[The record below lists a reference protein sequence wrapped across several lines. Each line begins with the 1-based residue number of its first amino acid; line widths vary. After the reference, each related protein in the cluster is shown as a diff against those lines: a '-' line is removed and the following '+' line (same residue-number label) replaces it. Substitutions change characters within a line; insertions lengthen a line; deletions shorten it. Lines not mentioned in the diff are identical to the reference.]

1 VSTTQKI
8 TTKERIHRSGS
19 ERALI
24 GICLNKPDQ
33 LILASGSGLKPEHFA
48 VDAHKYIYMAMTYL
62 VEQGNEPD
70 PISITNVFTDEKANK
85 AIEEMGGLTYIESA
99 KLTPYVG
106 NTQMFIDNIK
116 QAAARRSIYE
126 QAQKVMTRMEKDADS
141 DVNSVIS
148 AVESD
153 FRDISIEYQVATGVT
168 KLGDNASDRLKQ
180 RLLNPK
186 DVLGLKTGWRAFD
199 LAARGLVPGELTV
212 IGARGKV
219 GKSTTLMNW
228 SEKIAVQE
236 KIPVLYINTELTDE
250 EQEDRILSLI
260 SGVDH
265 EEIENGQFGRD
276 TWNGKAKDKIAAVQ
290 AANKLLKESEFYH
303 VYMPDFT
310 PEKINALAR
319 KYQVEYGIQLLI
331 FDYIKLPSSD
341 PNLGVKEYQALGYL
355 TSTLKDTAGI
365 LKLPIIAA
373 VQLNRGGVNKVDL
386 DDSDIGGSDRIL
398 QLANRVCFLRWST
411 EEERAITG
419 ASHQFKIHV
428 QRTGKPLDW
437 TPVDCTTNT
446 WRQTMRE
453 VN

>member
-1 VSTTQKI
+1 MSTTQKI

-48 VDAHKYIYMAMTYL
+48 VDAHKYIYMAMSYL

-70 PISITNVFTDEKANK
+70 PVSITNVFTDEKANK
-85 AIEEMGGLTYIESA
+85 AIEEIGGISYLEAA
-99 KLTPYVG
+99 KLTPYLG
-106 NTQMFIDNIK
+106 NTQMFIDQIK
-116 QAAARRSIYE
+116 QAAARRDIYDKAE
-126 QAQKVMTRMEKDADS
+126 AVKRRMEKDADS

-153 FRDISIEYQVATGVT
+153 FRDISIEYQVAQGVT
-168 KLGDNASDRLKQ
+168 KLGDAAADRLKQ

-186 DVLGLKTGWRAFD
+186 DVLGLKTGWKAFD
-199 LAARGLVPGELTV
+199 LAARGLVNGELTV

-228 SEKIAVQE
+228 CEKISVQDG
-236 KIPVLYINTELTDE
+236 IPVLYVNTELRDE
-250 EQEDRILSLI
+250 EQEDRLLSLI
-260 SGVDH
+260 SGVAH
-265 EEIENGQFGRD
+265 EEIENGQFGKD
-276 TWNGKAKDKIAAVQ
+276 TYNGLAKDKIKAIQ
-290 AANKLLKESEFYH
+290 DANKKLKESQFH
-303 VYMPDFT
+303 HIYMPDFT
-310 PEKINALAR
+310 AEKIMALAR
-319 KYQVEYGIQLLI
+319 KYQVEHGIQLLV
-331 FDYIKLPSSD
+331 FDYIKLPSSNANFGD
-341 PNLGVKEYQALGYL
+341 KEFQALGYF
-355 TSTLKDTAGI
+355 TSMLKDLAGTLNI
-365 LKLPIIAA
+365 PVISA
-373 VQLNRGGVNKVDL
+373 VQLNRGAVKKEDL
-386 DDSDIGGSDRIL
+386 DDSDIAGSDRIL

-428 QRTGKPLDW
+428 QRAGKPLDW
-437 TPVDCTTNT
+437 TPVDCTTDT